1 MGPIEIHTEH
11 RDGLLLVEGL
21 VESIHYSCHCT
32 PKKKPLQQSSLK
44 VDAKGTKP
52 TKSLLQGSPLEV
64 EAKASKPTKNLLQW
78 SSLKADAKGTKPTKN
93 LLQWSPLEVD
103 AKGTKPL
110 IFYFWAVTKTCG
122 SQINLH

>member
-1 MGPIEIHTEH
+1 MSGWGRMGPIEIHTEH

-78 SSLKADAKGTKPTKN
+78 SSLKADAKGTKP
-93 LLQWSPLEVD
+93 
-103 AKGTKPL
+103 L